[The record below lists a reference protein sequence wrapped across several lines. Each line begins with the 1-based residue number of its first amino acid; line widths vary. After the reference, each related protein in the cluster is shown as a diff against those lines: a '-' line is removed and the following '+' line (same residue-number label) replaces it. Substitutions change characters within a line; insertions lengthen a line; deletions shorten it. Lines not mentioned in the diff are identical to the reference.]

1 MLMRRWERARQGD
14 GQLVLIVGEPGL
26 GKSRLIEEFHA
37 RLRDTP
43 HTWVEWSCSQL
54 LQNTPLHPIAEWGR
68 QRFGGADIPAE
79 QRLADLENTLA
90 LVKLD
95 PARMLPLLA
104 PLLDIPLPPD
114 RALAFAARGIAA
126 PAIGGAHQLGD
137 GWRTGSASG
146 AGT

>member
-14 GQLVLIVGEPGL
+14 GQLAMIVGEPGL
-26 GKSRLIEEFHA
+26 GKSRLIEEFHP
-37 RLRDTP
+37 RLREVP

-90 LVKLD
+90 LIKLD
-95 PARMLPLLA
+95 PA
-104 PLLDIPLPPD
+104 
-114 RALAFAARGIAA
+114 
-126 PAIGGAHQLGD
+126 
-137 GWRTGSASG
+137 
-146 AGT
+146 